1 MTAWLDS
8 KAAERLSD
16 DLEAIPA
23 LFADLPAV
31 KTGIK
36 DPSNG
41 THTPP
46 ASKPPLSMEVVT
58 LLDTALKDA
67 DEWAQTDPRGKY
79 TATDILD
86 RYGVVPRIGIWVR
99 LTSEEMTDDGQT
111 TPEIT
116 RFMTLAELCQTLKG
130 ASPWI
135 ITQQWSTELAQDM
148 HALRAEIEAA
158 LGIAKEF
165 KPRCRNL
172 WCGALLE
179 PMDNGSWYSCPGCK
193 HEYIIAA
200 DLKALGGAQYLTS
213 ADVAQLLDVGYT
225 TIRYWKTERFIRPM
239 AYTASGVELFDL
251 DQVKA
256 IRDTPPAERV
266 RQ

>member
-1 MTAWLDS
+1 MTTWLDS

-46 ASKPPLSMEVVT
+46 ASKPPLSMEVVV
-58 LLDTALKDA
+58 LLDTEKKDA
-67 DEWAQTDPRGKY
+67 DEYQETDPRGH
-79 TATDILD
+79 DVLD
-86 RYGVVPRIGIWVR
+86 RYGVVPRIGLWLRMAI
-99 LTSEEMTDDGQT
+99 EEMTDAGETVPPIDGW
-111 TPEIT
+111 
-116 RFMTLAELCQTLKG
+116 MNLDTLCRSLGQVT
-130 ASPWI
+130 SWI
-135 ITQQWSTELAQDM
+135 ITQQWVTELADDL
-148 HALRAEIEAA
+148 HALRAEIEQA

-172 WCGALLE
+172 WCGTLLE
-179 PMDNGSWYSCPGCK
+179 PMDNGSWYECPGCK
-193 HEYIIAA
+193 RKYVVAA
-200 DLKALGGAQYLTS
+200 DLKALGGAQYMTS
-213 ADVAQLLDVGYT
+213 ADVAQLLDVAYT
-225 TIRYWKTERFIRPM
+225 TVRYWKTERFIRPM
-239 AYTASGVELFDL
+239 AWTAQGVELYDL